1 MATTDDAFFP
11 KPPKRRDPKGRTRP
25 VQYLLAT
32 TQEEKEELDSYVRMT
47 TLSRTDFFLLLA
59 RGCRYVEKHDPHYLH
74 LLRGLET
81 QIAREGNN
89 LNQLTARI
97 HRLAKRRMDD
107 EIVGVLADLD
117 KTLEE
122 VRDSLSSLRAI
133 IEKEYR

>member
-1 MATTDDAFFP
+1 MTTAKDGFSP
-11 KPPKRRDPKGRTRP
+11 KPPEKRDAKGRKRNA
-25 VQYLLAT
+25 QYFFRA
-32 TQEEKEELDSYVRMT
+32 TQEEKEELDSYVQAT

-74 LLRGLET
+74 LLHGLEI

-107 EIVGVLADLD
+107 EIVDVLADLD

-122 VRDSLSSLRAI
+122 VRDSLSSLRAV
-133 IEKEYR
+133 IEKEYH